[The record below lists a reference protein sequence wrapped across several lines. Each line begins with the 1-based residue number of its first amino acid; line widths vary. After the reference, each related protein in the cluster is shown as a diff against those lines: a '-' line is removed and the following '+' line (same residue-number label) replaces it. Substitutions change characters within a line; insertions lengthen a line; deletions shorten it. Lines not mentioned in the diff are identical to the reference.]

1 MRTAAKR
8 CLGFMMASVLA
19 ASVLGGC
26 KSTSTSDADIQVMRE
41 SELVK
46 LLDSE
51 KNRPLLIDVRLPSA
65 YAAGHLPR
73 AINIPVSRIDHHHRD
88 PRLTEARSI
97 VVYSTDWEDPLG
109 RVAAKKLMAAGFS
122 NVYELKGGVALW
134 TGSGH
139 SLVRP
144 LGQDMTR
151 PESN

>member
-1 MRTAAKR
+1 MRTAAKQF
-8 CLGFMMASVLA
+8 LGFVGAGVVAVSL
-19 ASVLGGC
+19 LGGC

-41 SELVK
+41 SELVE

-51 KNRPLLIDVRLPSA
+51 KDRPLLIDVRLPSA
-65 YAAGHLPR
+65 YAAGHLPG
-73 AINIPVSRIDHHHRD
+73 AINIPVARIDNHHQD
-88 PRLTEARSI
+88 PRLTGAREI
-97 VVYSTDWEDPLG
+97 VVYSADWEDPLG
-109 RVAAKKLMAAGFS
+109 RVAAKKLMAAGFG

-144 LGQDMTR
+144 LGRAMTR